1 MLQVQITIYAFA
13 PPAAFASSAAATAG
27 LTFLPSFHRT
37 RGGGARLRR
46 PSRERTRTTFTNNEC
61 QWSRLNSDSLTMR
74 VDSTRNAICDFDVEL
89 GNNIFY
95 ILRTQHESG
104 WKEELLTRVDTS
116 LADIL
121 HGSTFN
127 HVPHGKTFDGLV
139 LSYTSRTVGAANKFN
154 VAASLLVATAI
165 SSFLG
170 LKKNKYLVQSTNIQ
184 NPIQASGPGLSDI
197 NRIWAW
203 KNAERTSECNEQ
215 HKNTPF
221 CLERS
226 MC

>member
-1 MLQVQITIYAFA
+1 
-13 PPAAFASSAAATAG
+13 
-27 LTFLPSFHRT
+27 
-37 RGGGARLRR
+37 
-46 PSRERTRTTFTNNEC
+46 
-61 QWSRLNSDSLTMR
+61 MR

-89 GNNIFY
+89 GNNIFC
-95 ILRTQHESG
+95 ILQTEHESG
-104 WKEELLTRVDTS
+104 LKEEPLTRVDAS

-121 HGSTFN
+121 HGSTLN
-127 HVPHGKTFDGLV
+127 HVPHSKTLDGLV
-139 LSYTSRTVGAANKFN
+139 LSYASRAVGAANEFN

-170 LKKNKYLVQSTNIQ
+170 LKKNKYLVQSINIQ

-203 KNAERTSECNEQ
+203 TDAERTSECSEQ

-226 MC
+226 MCQTATRAVRRHTNLGSLRSHE

>member
-1 MLQVQITIYAFA
+1 MD
-13 PPAAFASSAAATAG
+13 SA
-27 LTFLPSFHRT
+27 
-37 RGGGARLRR
+37 
-46 PSRERTRTTFTNNEC
+46 
-61 QWSRLNSDSLTMR
+61 
-74 VDSTRNAICDFDVEL
+74 RNAICDFNVQL
-89 GNNIFY
+89 GNNVLC
-95 ILRTQHESG
+95 ILRTQHKLG
-104 WKEELLTRVDTS
+104 LNEELLTRVDTG
-116 LADIL
+116 LANIL
-121 HGSTFN
+121 HGSTLN
-127 HVPHGKTFDGLV
+127 HVPHSKTLDGLV

-154 VAASLLVATAI
+154 MAASLLVATAI

-170 LKKNKYLVQSTNIQ
+170 LRKNKYLVQSMNIQ

-203 KNAERTSECNEQ
+203 TNAERTPECNKQ